1 MSSELK
7 GQEGPWWEDSG
18 GKTLAD
24 AHTCCALSVV
34 GGATEATMPG
44 DGGGGTDR
52 EGSACCFLVLE
63 EKIEKG
69 PCVVIFISNFTT
81 HTTLAS

>member
-44 DGGGGTDR
+44 DGGGAQIERDLP
-52 EGSACCFLVLE
+52 AAFLCLRR
-63 EKIEKG
+63 K
-69 PCVVIFISNFTT
+69 
-81 HTTLAS
+81 